1 MHDCLDSC
9 LRLCLNNLLFLW
21 LAFNRQ
27 RCWFMPI
34 LVFGVINV
42 FALRGEVFLF
52 CRRSN
57 AKFGSYPKFERPEN
71 AFLFETYNEIGSN
84 VFGFANRWLIRAG

>member
-1 MHDCLDSC
+1 
-9 LRLCLNNLLFLW
+9 
-21 LAFNRQ
+21 
-27 RCWFMPI
+27 MPI

-42 FALRGEVFLF
+42 FALRGEEFLF
-52 CRRSN
+52 FRRSN
-57 AKFGSYPKFERPEN
+57 AIGSYREFERPEN